1 MSTGWELVEL
11 IDIDENGATA
21 TGDLQHSDMIDVIAR
36 KTAGLTGRRVA
47 GVHLE
52 DDELG
57 ELISVHLEAEPSRSV
72 GRELSDPG
80 PPEGSRR
87 HCREIQTSGRRMGGR
102 YQRDAVLLFLL
113 GGIGQRQTAHVH
125 ESHCRPT
132 ARNVVW
138 P

>member
-36 KTAGLTGRRVA
+36 QTAGLTGRRVA
-47 GVHLE
+47 GVRLE
-52 DDELG
+52 DKDLG
-57 ELISVHLEAEPSRSV
+57 ELTSVPLEAEPSRSV

-87 HCREIQTSGRRMGGR
+87 HCREIHPSRRRVGGR
-102 YQRDAVLLFLL
+102 DQRHAVLLFLD
-113 GGIGQRQTAHVH
+113 
-125 ESHCRPT
+125 
-132 ARNVVW
+132 
-138 P
+138 